1 MQVYPIN
8 FTAQTK
14 YKKTNINSP
23 SNQMNPVKNGLSTAA
38 AWFSFG
44 VGLDYVSR
52 RFGNFTKSPMKNSL
66 LLNGIIGSGAGLFAG
81 AKTFFNKKR
90 D

>member
-1 MQVYPIN
+1 MKVYPIN

-14 YKKTNINSP
+14 YKKTNINSK
-23 SNQMNPVKNGLSTAA
+23 SQHTTPVKNGLSTAA

-44 VGLDYVSR
+44 VGLDYISR
-52 RFGNFTKSPMKNSL
+52 HFANFTKSPMKNSL
-66 LLNGIIGSGAGLFAG
+66 LLNGIIGAGAGIFTGTKAVI
-81 AKTFFNKKR
+81 NRKR

>member
-14 YKKTNINSP
+14 YKKTNINPKSQ
-23 SNQMNPVKNGLSTAA
+23 NTTPVKDGITTAA

-52 RFGNFTKSPMKNSL
+52 HYGNFTKSPMKNSL
-66 LLNGIIGSGAGLFAG
+66 LLNGIIGAGAGIFTGTKALLSR
-81 AKTFFNKKR
+81 NR